1 MLCSNPDIEMQNKV
15 RSVGTYSEPSIS
27 RFGLYNRFNVF
38 IIQSVLMILLTVSLV
53 SAQEQKILV
62 FDETKSIEF
71 PVITEYINSKLF
83 EGDVNK
89 VRIFIENRKQYINQL
104 TEHLKIQLKKIQLE
118 IINAEKQIEKDEAG
132 EVIDNLN
139 NKDIN
144 ENLSLIQAKKE
155 RIIEIIN
162 DFKNIHYKHVNL
174 LHELE
179 DSDDTQG
186 NPFQITKPYHI
197 SSVLKLNDYLQEI
210 GNNKTQQENQIQQ
223 INQSMKKLSGILND
237 AVVEYTILLNK
248 DKSALD
254 LYNTIRNIYIYQA
267 EYALLK
273 LKNNK
278 NQQKLTY
285 TTKELDDNQK
295 LLPKM
300 ILELV
305 VTPEGIEALSEKLNQ
320 INDTYKKLQDE
331 HKKLNKNFDKISFKA
346 ELELDNI
353 EVKLK
358 NIDVGSDVAKLQLQK
373 QLHLHKIKYSYFI
386 KNLLQ
391 QKELNL
397 QIKRNYQEFN
407 LSWLQA
413 YENKEDKP
421 TALKEFIKEA
431 QGKLITQSGLQ
442 LKNLELIESLGRST
456 LEIINLQ
463 QSNKNDNSLPKKQ
476 YSAVTKQLD
485 KNLKTIQRLSFQLNE
500 NNTSIQKNI
509 DKNTRI
515 LKVLSQQFNK
525 IEQIGQWFGDKFKA
539 QIDKIKNIL
548 YYPITS
554 FGDRP
559 FTLAIL
565 LKVLLYLILGIMFLK
580 FFRPRFSRFLHK
592 RTKLSEGAAFSI
604 STLVYYIGGLLVF
617 LIALS
622 ASGYNLGQMMIVFGA
637 LGVGIGFGLQNI
649 ANNFVSGMILLID
662 RTLTVGDSVT
672 LSDGTHGKVAKL
684 AMRYT
689 VIRTNGGYDIIVPN
703 SELIAN
709 RVTSM
714 TFDDNYLRIEIP
726 FGVSY
731 DADPEQ
737 VREITLEVANNVKHT
752 INRESQT
759 SAVLFSGF
767 GDNSLDF
774 ILRVWVF
781 IYDRYRPYAIKSDYY
796 FKLFKAF
803 KEAGIEI
810 PFPQRDLHLKSIEK
824 GIVPILKDEQEPE

>member
-1 MLCSNPDIEMQNKV
+1 MGNNKCKFLKWYGLVMMALCFTMA
-15 RSVGTYSEPSIS
+15 
-27 RFGLYNRFNVF
+27 
-38 IIQSVLMILLTVSLV
+38 
-53 SAQEQKILV
+53 SAQDV
-62 FDETKSIEF
+62 KSESVDAVKPLEF
-71 PVITEYINSKLF
+71 PVITEYISTQLF
-83 EGDVNK
+83 EGNVNVVK
-89 VRIFIENRKQYINQL
+89 ATIESRKQFTNQL
-104 TEHLKIQLKKIQLE
+104 TKELDIKLNFVERQIANTESQL
-118 IINAEKQIEKDEAG
+118 EKDESG
-132 EVIDNLN
+132 EIIDNLN

-144 ENLSLIQAKKE
+144 ERLSVLQERKEKITDLI
-155 RIIEIIN
+155 N
-162 DFKNIHYKHVNL
+162 NFKDIHYKHVNL

-179 DSDDTQG
+179 DSTKIQES
-186 NPFQITKPYHI
+186 PFQTAKPYHI
-197 SSVLKLNDYLQEI
+197 TSVLKLNDYLQQMSVEK
-210 GNNKTQQENQIQQ
+210 NKQEDQIEKITQRID
-223 INQSMKKLSGILND
+223 KLASILSD
-237 AVVEYTILLNK
+237 VVVEYTILLSK
-248 DKSALD
+248 DKNSLD
-254 LYNTIRNIYIYQA
+254 LYDAIRNIYLYQA
-267 EYALLK
+267 DYAILK
-273 LKNNK
+273 FKHNK
-278 NQQKLTY
+278 NKSKLDY
-285 TTKELDDNQK
+285 INKELDINQK

-300 ILELV
+300 ISEML
-305 VTPEGIEALSEKLNQ
+305 VTPEDTDALTKELEQANIELEKLQN
-320 INDTYKKLQDE
+320 E
-331 HKKLNKNFDKISFKA
+331 HKKLNKDFDKISFKA
-346 ELELDNI
+346 ELELDNLETKI
-353 EVKLK
+353 K
-358 NIDVGSDVAKLQLQK
+358 NPQFNSDTVKLQLQK
-373 QLHLHKIKYSYFI
+373 QLNLNKIKYSYFI

-397 QIKRNYQEFN
+397 QIKRDVVNFN
-407 LSWLQA
+407 FSWLQA
-413 YENKEDKP
+413 YEHKKDKP
-421 TALKEFIKEA
+421 SAFKDFIKTA
-431 QGKLITQSGLQ
+431 QANLIVIKDMQV
-442 LKNLELIESLGRST
+442 KNLELLESLNRST
-456 LEIINLQ
+456 LEITSLQ
-463 QSNKNDNSLPKKQ
+463 QTNKSNESLPAKQ
-476 YSAVTKQLD
+476 LRELSKQLD
-485 KNLKTIQRLSFQLNE
+485 KNLKTIQRLSLQLNE
-500 NNTSIQKNI
+500 NNTVIQETIEKNS
-509 DKNTRI
+509 RI

-604 STLVYYIGGLLVF
+604 STLFYYIGGLLVF

-649 ANNFVSGMILLID
+649 ANNFVSGMILLVD
-662 RTLTVGDSVT
+662 RTLTVGDSIT
-672 LSDGTHGKVAKL
+672 LSDGTHGKVTKL

-689 VIRTNGGYDIIVPN
+689 AIRTNGGYDIIVPN

-731 DADPEQ
+731 GADPEQ

-796 FKLFKAF
+796 YKLFKAF
-803 KEAGIEI
+803 NEAGIEI
-810 PFPQRDLHLKSIEK
+810 PFPQRDLHIKSIEK
-824 GIVPILKDEQEPE
+824 GILSTISDEPKVE